1 MLTREQ
7 ILQSDDLPRET
18 VQVPEWGGEVQVR
31 TMTGT
36 DRDAFEAS
44 LIGKEGRLENVRAR
58 LVSLTLCDDSG
69 SRLFTDTD
77 IAALGG
83 KSAKAL
89 DRVLRAAEFWVPN
102 WYKGSHWLAYW
113 DKFGRPPS
121 QPKYDRGIVDT
132 WWYDE
137 AKAKR
142 IASGN

>member
-58 LVSLTLCDDSG
+58 LVSLTLCDESG
-69 SRLFTDTD
+69 SRLFSDGD
-77 IAALGG
+77 ITALGG

-89 DRVLRAAEFWVPN
+89 DRVFAVSQRLNGIGTDQVDAAKN
-102 WYKGSHWLAYW
+102 
-113 DKFGRPPS
+113 D
-121 QPKYDRGIVDT
+121 
-132 WWYDE
+132 
-137 AKAKR
+137 
-142 IASGN
+142 